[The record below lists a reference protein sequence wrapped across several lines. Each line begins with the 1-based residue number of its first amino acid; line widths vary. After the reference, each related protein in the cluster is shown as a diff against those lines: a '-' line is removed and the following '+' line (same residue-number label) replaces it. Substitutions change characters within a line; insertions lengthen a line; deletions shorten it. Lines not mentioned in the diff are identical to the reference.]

1 MSREAVTSQPPSRG
15 FYVTR
20 RYSGYRHQ
28 ALVMLGHAADQA
40 AGVQRL
46 RFQSRCIQSS

>member
-20 RYSGYRHQ
+20 RYRHQ

-46 RFQSRCIQSS
+46 MFQSRCIQGS